1 MPEGEKRPHLVLHK
15 ISFARVLIYVGHSPG
30 CCRGQQDFLNHSVH
44 YYYITLVKVYY
55 IKHDINVRDVVNRTR
70 EEGGGYS
77 KLDIIS
83 KYDQQAGL

>member
-1 MPEGEKRPHLVLHK
+1 MFWYTSVTPLDAAGVNRTT
-15 ISFARVLIYVGHSPG
+15 FR
-30 CCRGQQDFLNHSVH
+30 NHAVH
-44 YYYITLVKVYY
+44 QHYITLVKVYY
-55 IKHDINVRDVVNRTR
+55 IKLDINVRDVVNSTR

>member
-1 MPEGEKRPHLVLHK
+1 M
-15 ISFARVLIYVGHSPG
+15 
-30 CCRGQQDFLNHSVH
+30 H